1 MWIRKVYYELFL
13 LFVKE
18 TADSDDP
25 LSRKRTGMFYP
36 VKSALPVLTGM
47 VIPIDEF
54 AVYELIL
61 VFILLAVSLFLSG
74 IRASYATAGAMENP
88 WERKGVSEGYIPTR
102 IQQLALSIIQRGVT
116 LLALL
121 LAARFTWLQ
130 VQHNDQTIF
139 HWISLGSLAFWIWL
153 DVIIRFY
160 AARNAVEFIPKIAGI
175 THFIIKVCEPLT
187 KPITKLG
194 YVFGI
199 LTPEGSEISTER
211 LEAKAE
217 SEEETDLLRG
227 LANFRQTNARKAMQ
241 PRMNINAFD
250 IELNFHEL
258 MDKINKSGYSRV
270 PVYRDTLDSVEG
282 ILNVKDLLPHLHHNE
297 HFNWQ
302 KLLRVPY
309 LIPESKRLDDL
320 MKDFQSRRVHMAI
333 VINEYG
339 GTSGLITLEDIIEEI
354 FGDIND
360 EYDEEDEVNY
370 TKVDENT
377 YVFEGMVLI
386 NDLCRILNLESDYFD
401 EVRGN
406 SESLAGLLLELFSR
420 LPRTGEIA
428 THRGITFK
436 VQSADK
442 KRIKK
447 VRVLVG

>member
-1 MWIRKVYYELFL
+1 M
-13 LFVKE
+13 KE

-25 LSRKRTGMFYP
+25 LSRKRAGIIHP
-36 VKSALPVLTGM
+36 VKSTLPLLAGM
-47 VIPIDEF
+47 IISIDRF

-74 IRASYATAGAMENP
+74 IRASYAAAGAMENP
-88 WERKGVSEGYIPTR
+88 WERKSVSEGNLPTR

-116 LLALL
+116 LLGLL

-130 VQHNDQTIF
+130 VQNNDETIF
-139 HWISLGSLAFWIWL
+139 HWIAMAVLAFWIWL
-153 DVIIRFY
+153 DVLVRFY
-160 AARNAVEFIPKIAGI
+160 SARNAAELIPKIAGT
-175 THFIIKVCEPLT
+175 THLIIRICEPLT
-187 KPITKLG
+187 KPITRLG
-194 YVFGI
+194 YFFGI

-211 LEAKAE
+211 FEAKAE

-241 PRMNINAFD
+241 PRVNITAFD
-250 IELNFHEL
+250 IELDFHEL

-282 ILNVKDLLPHLHHNE
+282 TLNVKDLLPYLHHNE

-302 KLLRVPY
+302 KLLREPY

-320 MKDFQSRRVHMAI
+320 MKEFQNRRVHMAI
-333 VINEYG
+333 VIDEYG

-360 EYDEEDEVNY
+360 EYDEEEEVNY

-377 YVFEGMVLI
+377 YVFEGKVLI
-386 NDLCRILNLESDYFD
+386 NDLCRILDLESDYFD

-428 THRGITFK
+428 THREITFK